1 MSHWHYTH
9 LAHKT
14 HTVTPNLEINCSES
28 LTFVG
33 RCSVLFVPAHIP
45 ASFFFGDQRALLLFE
60 CLMLS
65 PHLFHFLLL
74 FPGGSVSPLFHVP
87 RCKQKAFCFGMS
99 SCKVPTPCCMWSL
112 LGKFSACSTCGSIFG
127 AVGWGCF
134 AHSIASYHRAFR
146 SVDKRQQ
153 YLFFAECFFW
163 LVPWLL
169 CYAVE
174 VFFMSVSKL
183 FLFCFCLCPVGSP
196 LPL

>member
-1 MSHWHYTH
+1 
-9 LAHKT
+9 
-14 HTVTPNLEINCSES
+14 
-28 LTFVG
+28 
-33 RCSVLFVPAHIP
+33 
-45 ASFFFGDQRALLLFE
+45 
-60 CLMLS
+60 MLSS

-74 FPGGSVSPLFHVP
+74 SPGGSVSPLFHVP
-87 RCKQKAFCFGMS
+87 RCKQ
-99 SCKVPTPCCMWSL
+99 SCVLFWDVILPCIFAHARCPHRICMWSL

-174 VFFMSVSKL
+174 VFFMLVSKL
-183 FLFCFCLCPVGSP
+183 FSYYALFCFYLCFVGSP
-196 LPL
+196 LPS